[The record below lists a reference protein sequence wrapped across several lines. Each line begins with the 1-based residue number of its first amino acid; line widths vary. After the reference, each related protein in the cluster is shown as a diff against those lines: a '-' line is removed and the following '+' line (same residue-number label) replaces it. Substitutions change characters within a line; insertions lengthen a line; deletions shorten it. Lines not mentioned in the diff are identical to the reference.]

1 MKYNATNTI
10 IIAVVIGV
18 LGFFGGMK
26 YQQTK
31 TSAFNRGFGMMQ
43 GGEQNSNGARRQFG
57 TGASGARMGFRPVS
71 GEIISSD
78 EASIT
83 VKLDDG
89 SSKIVMFSN
98 STAINK
104 AESATQSELMKGT
117 KVMIFGREN
126 TDGTVDAQNIQL
138 NPISPMQR

>member
-31 TSAFNRGFGMMQ
+31 TPVFNRGFGMMQ
-43 GGEQNSNGARRQFG
+43 GGEQNSNGVRRQFA
-57 TGASGARMGFRPVS
+57 GASGVRMGFRPVS

-89 SSKIVMFSN
+89 SSKIVMLSN

-104 AESATQSELMKGT
+104 AESAAQSELMKGT
-117 KVMIFGREN
+117 KVMVFGREN

-138 NPISPMQR
+138 NPINPMQR